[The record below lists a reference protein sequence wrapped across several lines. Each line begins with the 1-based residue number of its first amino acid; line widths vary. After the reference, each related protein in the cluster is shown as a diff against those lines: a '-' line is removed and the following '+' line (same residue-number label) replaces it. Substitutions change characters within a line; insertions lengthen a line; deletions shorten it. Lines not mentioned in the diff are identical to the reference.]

1 MMTLNKL
8 IKNLIGV
15 NKIMIKFGNFIPI
28 INDTL

>member
-15 NKIMIKFGNFIPI
+15 NKIMIKMQIYSI
-28 INDTL
+28 ELI

>member
-15 NKIMIKFGNFIPI
+15 NKIMIKMQFYSIELI
-28 INDTL
+28 